1 MDPMGIEVQVKV
13 HRFGNDGFVFKK
25 DGSIILESWDF
36 GLFLTLLVLA
46 WWKVILLSVVYMDVP
61 KNRGGPQNGW

>member
-36 GLFLTLLVLA
+36 GLFWLF
-46 WWKVILLSVVYMDVP
+46 
-61 KNRGGPQNGW
+61 